1 MIADVVDDRSRSL
14 PAAFRNPRP
23 NCCSQRIFDSVGR
36 SIMTVSS
43 VGRSTPSLN
52 MSTAKTMSSSPASS
66 CSSDAA
72 RGADVGPEWTAT
84 ARSPGP

>member
-1 MIADVVDDRSRSL
+1 MTVSRSL
-14 PAAFRNPRP
+14 PGAFRSPRP

-36 SIMTVSS
+36 SIITVSS

-52 MSTAKTMSSSPASS
+52 MSTAKTMSRSPAFS

-72 RGADVGPEWTAT
+72 RGADVAPE
-84 ARSPGP
+84 